1 MHDYIR
7 WLDSDAKPNDRL
19 PIIPRIRKPLCSK
32 KCINGIRTK
41 QNKELIRLTQRI
53 QSVTNG
59 CFNGYT
65 GETQR
70 GGKLLKRSGRQ
81 KPFYSLSSKR
91 PVQLRLS
98 SNAFRVRSRN
108 RHVHDNMIQSRD
120 AELQPDDLF

>member
-7 WLDSDAKPNDRL
+7 WFDSDTKPNDRL
-19 PIIPRIRKPLCSK
+19 PIIPRIHKPLRSE
-32 KCINGIRTK
+32 KCVNGIRAK

-59 CFNGYT
+59 CFDGYI

-81 KPFYSLSSKR
+81 KPFYGLSSKR
-91 PVQLRLS
+91 PAQLRLF

-120 AELQPDDLF
+120 AEL